1 MSEERHDKEFLFNKR
16 DFENVK
22 RILYDMTGIRLADSK
37 DSMVYSRLA
46 RRLRHLKLVTFAE
59 YLTFLGI
66 NKSEEQNFVNALTT
80 NLTSFF
86 REKHHFPLLRTFLK
100 NRPKKVRIWCA
111 ASSTGEEPYSIAMT
125 VAETF
130 GSFKTHVDI
139 MASDIDSAVLEKA
152 SAGIYPLK
160 SIEEL
165 NFQQRQQF
173 FLRGKGLQKGNVR
186 IVPELR
192 SMVSFNQINLTH
204 NNWAIEPGI
213 DVIFCRNVM
222 IYFDKKTQLDILAR
236 MVSLMVPD
244 GLYIAGHSETF
255 ANAAN
260 IVTPIGKTVYRPYKG
275 K

>member
-1 MSEERHDKEFLFNKR
+1 MSEANHDKEFLFSKC
-16 DFENVK
+16 DFDNVK

-46 RRLRHLKLVTFAE
+46 RRLRQLKFTTFAE
-59 YLTFLGI
+59 YLTFLKL

-80 NLTSFF
+80 NLTAFF
-86 REKHHFPLLRTFLK
+86 REKHHFPLLRDFLER
-100 NRPKKVRIWCA
+100 RPGKKRIWCA

-130 GSFKTHVDI
+130 GSFKTPVEI
-139 MASDIDSAVLEKA
+139 MASDIDSVVLEKA
-152 SAGIYPLK
+152 SRGIYPLK
-160 SIEEL
+160 GVEEL
-165 NFQQRQQF
+165 TLQQKQQF
-173 FLRGKGLQKGNVR
+173 FQRGKGIQKDNVR

-192 SMVSFNQINLTH
+192 NMVSFKQINLTH
-204 NNWAIEPGI
+204 NNWPIRLGI

-236 MVSLMVPD
+236 MVNLMAPD
-244 GLYIAGHSETF
+244 GLYVAGHSETF
-255 ANAAN
+255 ANAAHL
-260 IVTPIGKTVYRPYKG
+260 VSPIGKTTYRPYQG